1 MIETRKKTTKAKT
14 TNAAAL
20 EFKGS
25 LLTTMVLHLQT
36 SEWPAILQELEAKVR
51 QAPGLFQQAPVVIE
65 LDSIRQALDFATLA
79 SALRQHGMIPLGIR
93 GGGEELQELARQAGL
108 PALPAGKPERP
119 SRQKTAEVPPPV
131 TQTVTQV
138 QEVPT
143 KILTQPVRSGQQ
155 VVSKGDLIVLSM
167 VSRGAEILAQRHIH
181 VYGALRGRALAGVNG
196 DSSARII
203 CQQFDAELVA
213 VAGQYQVNEEFDR
226 TLVDK
231 PAQIY
236 LDNNNLII
244 EPFGG

>member
-1 MIETRKKTTKAKT
+1 MIETRKKTTKAKPAR
-14 TNAAAL
+14 AAAL

-25 LLTTMVLHLQT
+25 LLTTMVLQLQT
-36 SEWPAILQELEAKVR
+36 SEWPAILEELDAKVR

-65 LDSIRQALDFATLA
+65 LDAIAQAIDFAALA
-79 SALRQHGMIPLGIR
+79 GALRQHGMIPLGIR
-93 GGGEELQELARQAGL
+93 GGSEELQELALQAGL
-108 PALPAGKPERP
+108 PALPAGKPERAN
-119 SRQKTAEVPPPV
+119 RQKAVEAPPPAAPV
-131 TQTVTQV
+131 AAQV

-196 DSSARII
+196 DTSARII

-213 VAGQYQVNEEFDR
+213 VAGQYQVNEEFDHN
-226 TLVDK
+226 LMGK